1 MSRAMLALAAL
12 TACLAG
18 TVGGYWYGH
27 DQGVL
32 AESARRDG
40 RAVKDLGALIESHK
54 GLIRQAAAASKAMRT
69 AVARRAAQDAQST
82 QEIRDALTATAASRD
97 GCVFP
102 AGVMRQL
109 ADARERA
116 AQAAAGGVRGA
127 LPGASSSAA
136 PDR

>member
-1 MSRAMLALAAL
+1 MSRALLALAAL

-27 DQGVL
+27 GQGVL
-32 AESARRDG
+32 VESARRDG
-40 RAVKDLGALIESHK
+40 QAVKDLGELIESHK
-54 GLIRQAAAASKAMRT
+54 GLIRQAGAASKAMRA

-82 QEIRDALTATAASRD
+82 QEIRDALTTTADSRA

-116 AQAAAGGVRGA
+116 AQAAAGGIRGA
-127 LPGASSSAA
+127 LPGASAGAA
-136 PDR
+136 ADR